1 MSPESLSIDVIVTK
15 NSRNYLFLY
24 PQHTEHDLK
33 IMMLMKARL
42 NIVNNLLIIT
52 DRRDPS
58 WKAFRQNN
66 NFMYRRRGYQKL
78 L

>member
-1 MSPESLSIDVIVTK
+1 
-15 NSRNYLFLY
+15 
-24 PQHTEHDLK
+24 
-33 IMMLMKARL
+33 MMLMKARL

-52 DRRDPS
+52 DRRDPP

>member
-1 MSPESLSIDVIVTK
+1 
-15 NSRNYLFLY
+15 
-24 PQHTEHDLK
+24 
-33 IMMLMKARL
+33 MMLMKARL

-66 NFMYRRRGYQKL
+66 NFMYRRRGYQEL